1 MKGSKYIII
10 LVTSIILLG
19 IVATT
24 IGIFSS
30 SGLGTFEVESIHG
43 NIVTLYGKGIYKYM
57 SATTAPQGIAQDYVT
72 LIIGIPLLIVSLI
85 LAVKGS
91 IRGKILLTGTLG
103 YFLVTYLFYL
113 VMAMYNELFLV
124 YVALTFA
131 SFYSFII
138 CLLSFRYNDL
148 NNMFKKELPVKFIG
162 GFLITNSLAIGF
174 LWLSRIIGPLI
185 NGTYPIELE
194 HYTTLIVQGLDLSI
208 LLPAAFL
215 SGLLII
221 KKNKFGYLFAPIYIV
236 FLSILMTSLS
246 GKIIGQILIGVDVGP
261 VIFII
266 PSINLISWICTVLFL
281 RNVSNQEILLNK
293 IV

>member
-1 MKGSKYIII
+1 MKSSKSIII

-24 IGIFSS
+24 VGIFSS
-30 SGLGTFEVESIHG
+30 LGPGPIEFESIHG

-57 SATTAPQGIAQDYVT
+57 SSTAAPQGIAQDYVT
-72 LIIGIPLLIVSLI
+72 LIIGIPLLIASLI
-85 LAVKGS
+85 LAIKGS

-124 YVALTFA
+124 YTVLTGA

-148 NNMFKKELPVKFIG
+148 NTMFKKELPVKFIG
-162 GFLITNSLAIGF
+162 GFLIINSIAIGF
-174 LWLSRIIGPLI
+174 LWLSRIVGPLLK
-185 NGTYPIELE
+185 GTYPIELE

-221 KKNKFGYLFAPIYIV
+221 KKDKLGYLFAPIYIV
-236 FLSILMTSLS
+236 FLSILMTSLT
-246 GKIIGQILIGVDVGP
+246 GKILGQLLIGVDVGP
-261 VIFII
+261 VIYII
-266 PSINLISWICTVLFL
+266 PSINLISWVCTVLFL
-281 RNVSNQEILLNK
+281 RNVNNQEIFFKK